1 MKTLLFRRDSSMRF
15 VGRWMF
21 VGPAFTVTILG
32 VIACARLAGAA
43 GAEKSMA
50 DVALTLLAIWLPTAV
65 YLGVATA
72 DRRCSR
78 FDMGLPVSPSDLWV
92 AHGLAMACSG
102 LAVLAVTASAT
113 WVLGWVAG
121 HRLADLPVPFA
132 SGVAPL
138 ALRVAAV
145 SLLSVAISQSISP
158 SLERIASGRKLVWS
172 VIGLAG
178 VLYGLLVV
186 LAVLPLAVSLV
197 PVAAAAALV
206 WRTLRDLPGA
216 MVVAPLEV
224 AAPRGLGRCGMA
236 EASSGEQA
244 PDWGAVRR
252 RGPAGRAWS
261 LVTTIYRSTTKMPL
275 APALAAPILAL
286 AGFTMAGAFGG
297 AIKGDDSIRFSL
309 LFLTSY
315 AMLAF
320 GVLPAR
326 RLYVFDA
333 LPLSRRF
340 IFAIVY
346 LHLVL
351 LLGLGYGVGRIVADR
366 AESEREL
373 ISYVERDD
381 HYYVS
386 VPLRNGGIAL
396 NGNPPAATSTWGES
410 HEVWSREVWSGRSGV
425 VHSKFSTPP
434 GSSREFVALQI
445 SRAVKDI
452 YGEELS
458 PEEVSA
464 RYLAVDAAG
473 RVVPAGSE
481 LTLKRDHPE
490 WSVLSHGPVF
500 PVMMLVVCG
509 MWLLALSAYLGT
521 LRPGFTEKRRKGTF
535 WWGMVIPMGLHFL
548 QGVLLFTET
557 LDHWILSGFW
567 MIGIGELTERLPGGA
582 VSVWLLCGL
591 ILFLLYRMAERRFV
605 RVESVPGD
613 DIRVSLIERP
623 IGASSSEDGA
633 YAR

>member
-1 MKTLLFRRDSSMRF
+1 MRALLFRRDSSMRF
-15 VGRWMF
+15 IGRWMF
-21 VGPAFTVTILG
+21 VGPAVTLTILG
-32 VIACARLAGAA
+32 VIAGWRLAGVA

-65 YLGVATA
+65 YLGAA
-72 DRRCSR
+72 AGERRCSR
-78 FDMGLPVSPSDLWV
+78 FDMGLPVSPSDLWI
-92 AHGLAMACSG
+92 AHGLAVACSG
-102 LAVLAVTASAT
+102 LAVLAVTASAP

-121 HRLADLPVPFA
+121 HWVDEIPVAFA

-145 SLLSVAISQSISP
+145 SLLSVAISQSVSP
-158 SLERIASGRKLVWS
+158 SLERIPSGRKLVWS
-172 VIGLAG
+172 IIGLMG
-178 VLYGLLVV
+178 ILYGLIVV
-186 LAVLPLAVSLV
+186 LAALPLVVSLV

-224 AAPRGLGRCGMA
+224 AAPRGVGRSVA
-236 EASSGEQA
+236 AQASSREQA
-244 PDWGAVRR
+244 PDWGVVRG
-252 RGPAGRAWS
+252 RGHVGRIWS
-261 LVTTIYRSTTKMPL
+261 LAMTIYRSTTKKLL
-275 APALAAPILAL
+275 APVIAVPILAI
-286 AGFTMAGAFGG
+286 AGYTMSGAFGSVM
-297 AIKGDDSIRFSL
+297 KSDDTIRFSL
-309 LFLTSY
+309 LFITSY

-320 GVLPAR
+320 GGLPPR
-326 RLYVFDA
+326 RLYLFD
-333 LPLSRRF
+333 PIPVSRRF
-340 IFAIVY
+340 IFAIIY

-351 LLGLGYGVGRIVADR
+351 LLGLGYGAGRIVANR
-366 AESEREL
+366 AESGREL
-373 ISYVERDD
+373 INYVERDD

-396 NGNPPAATSTWGES
+396 DGNPPLATSAWGES
-410 HEVWSREVWSGRSGV
+410 HEVWSREIWSGRSGV
-425 VHSKFSTPP
+425 VYAKFSTPH

-452 YGEELS
+452 YGEEIS

-481 LTLKRDHPE
+481 LTLRGDHPE
-490 WSVLSHGPVF
+490 WRALTHGPVF

-509 MWLLALSAYLGT
+509 PWLLALSAYLGT

-535 WWGMVIPMGLHFL
+535 WWGMVILMGLHFL
-548 QGVLLFTET
+548 QFVLLFMEI

-567 MIGIGELTERLPGGA
+567 MIAIRELTDRMPGGE
-582 VSVWLLCGL
+582 VSVWFLCGL
-591 ILFLLYRMAERRFV
+591 TLFLLYRMAERRFV

>member
-1 MKTLLFRRDSSMRF
+1 MRALLFRRDSSMRF

-21 VGPAFTVTILG
+21 VGPAFTLTILG
-32 VIACARLAGAA
+32 VVAGARLAGAA
-43 GAEKSMA
+43 GAEKSMV
-50 DVALTLLAIWLPTAV
+50 DVALTMLAIWLPTAV
-65 YLGVATA
+65 YLGVATGA
-72 DRRCSR
+72 RRCSR
-78 FDMGLPVSPSDLWV
+78 FDMGLPVSPSDLWI

-102 LAVLAVTASAT
+102 LAVLVVTASAT
-113 WVLGWVAG
+113 WALGCVAG
-121 HRLADLPVPFA
+121 HWVHEIPVAFA
-132 SGVAPL
+132 SGVASL

-145 SLLSVAISQSISP
+145 ALLSVAISQSVSP
-158 SLERIASGRKLVWS
+158 SLERIPRGRRLVWS
-172 VIGLAG
+172 IIGLMG
-178 VLYGLLVV
+178 VLYGLILV
-186 LAVLPLAVSLV
+186 LAVLPLVVSV
-197 PVAAAAALV
+197 IPVAVAGVLGR
-206 WRTLRDLPGA
+206 RTLRGLGGA
-216 MVVAPLEV
+216 MVIAKLEPTTPRGVGRSV
-224 AAPRGLGRCGMA
+224 AAQV
-236 EASSGEQA
+236 GEQA

-252 RGPAGRAWS
+252 RGRAGRAWS
-261 LVTTIYRSTTKMPL
+261 LVMTIYRSTTKKLL
-275 APALAAPILAL
+275 APVIAVPILAI
-286 AGFTMAGAFGG
+286 AGYTMSGAFGG
-297 AIKGDDSIRFSL
+297 AIRSDDTIRFSL
-309 LFLTSY
+309 LFITSY

-320 GVLPAR
+320 GGLPPR
-326 RLYVFDA
+326 RLYLFD
-333 LPLSRRF
+333 PIPVSRRF
-340 IFAIVY
+340 IFAIIY

-351 LLGLGYGVGRIVADR
+351 LLGLGYGAGRIVADR
-366 AESEREL
+366 AESGREL
-373 ISYVERDD
+373 INYVERDD

-396 NGNPPAATSTWGES
+396 DGNPPLATSAWGES
-410 HEVWSREVWSGRSGV
+410 HEVWSREIWSGRSGV
-425 VHSKFSTPP
+425 VYSKFSTPP

-445 SRAVKDI
+445 SRAAKVI
-452 YGEELS
+452 YGEEIS

-481 LTLKRDHPE
+481 LALKGDHPE
-490 WSVLSHGPVF
+490 WSVPPYGPVF

-535 WWGMVIPMGLHFL
+535 WWGMVILMGFHFL
-548 QGVLLFTET
+548 QFVLLFTET

-567 MIGIGELTERLPGGA
+567 MIAIGELTDRTPGGA
-582 VSVWLLCGL
+582 VSVWFLCGL

>member
-1 MKTLLFRRDSSMRF
+1 MKALLFRRDSSMRF
-15 VGRWMF
+15 VGRWLF
-21 VGPAFTVTILG
+21 VGPAFTLTILG
-32 VIACARLAGAA
+32 VVAAVRLAGGA
-43 GAEKSMA
+43 GPEKSLV
-50 DVALTLLAIWLPTAV
+50 DVALTLLAIWLPTAA
-65 YLGVATA
+65 YLGVASGE
-72 DRRCSR
+72 RRCSR
-78 FDMGLPVSPSDLWV
+78 FDMELPVSSSDLWV

-102 LAVLAVTASAT
+102 LVVLAVTAAAT
-113 WVLGWVAG
+113 WFLGWVAG
-121 HRLADLPVPFA
+121 HWVDEIPVAFVQ
-132 SGVAPL
+132 GVPPL
-138 ALRVAAV
+138 ALRAAAV

-178 VLYGLLVV
+178 VLYGLIVV
-186 LAVLPLAVSLV
+186 LAVLPLAVSLIPV
-197 PVAAAAALV
+197 VAAVALV

-216 MVVAPLEV
+216 MVVAPLPST
-224 AAPRGLGRCGMA
+224 APRGLSRRGVA
-236 EASSGEQA
+236 KALSGGLP

-261 LVTTIYRSTTKMPL
+261 LVTTIYRSTTKKLL
-275 APALAAPILAL
+275 APVIAVPILAL
-286 AGFTMAGAFGG
+286 AGYQMSGAVGG
-297 AIKGDDSIRFSL
+297 AIKGDDAIRFSL
-309 LFLTSY
+309 LFITSY

-320 GVLPAR
+320 GGLPAR

-381 HYYVS
+381 HYYVL

-458 PEEVSA
+458 PEEVSV
-464 RYLAVDAAG
+464 RYLAIDAAG
-473 RVVPAGSE
+473 RVVPAGFE
-481 LTLKRDHPE
+481 LTLKGDHPE

-500 PVMMLVVCG
+500 PVMMLAVCG
-509 MWLLALSAYLGT
+509 MWLLALSSYLGS
-521 LRPGFTEKRRKGTF
+521 LRPGFTEKQRKGRF
-535 WWGMVIPMGLHFL
+535 WWGMVVLMGLHLMQF
-548 QGVLLFTET
+548 VLMFTET
-557 LDHWILSGFW
+557 LDHWFLSGFW
-567 MIGIGELTERLPGGA
+567 MIAIGELTERLPGGA
-582 VSVWLLCGL
+582 VSVWILCGL
-591 ILFLLYRMAERRFV
+591 TLFLLYKMAERRFV

-613 DIRVSLIERP
+613 DMRVSLIGRP
-623 IGASSSEDGA
+623 IGAAHEDGA

>member
-1 MKTLLFRRDSSMRF
+1 MRALLFRRDSSMRF

-21 VGPAFTVTILG
+21 VGPAFTLTILG
-32 VIACARLAGAA
+32 VIAGARLAGATA
-43 GAEKSMA
+43 AEKSMV

-78 FDMGLPVSPSDLWV
+78 FDMGLPVSPSDLWI
-92 AHGLAMACSG
+92 AHGLAVACSG

-113 WVLGWVAG
+113 WALGWVAG
-121 HRLADLPVPFA
+121 HWLDEIP
-132 SGVAPL
+132 VAPF

-145 SLLSVAISQSISP
+145 SLLSVAISQSVSP
-158 SLERIASGRKLVWS
+158 SLERIPRGRKLVWS
-172 VIGLAG
+172 IIGLMG
-178 VLYGLLVV
+178 VLYGLILV
-186 LAVLPLAVSLV
+186 LAVLPLVVSLV
-197 PVAAAAALV
+197 PVAVAGALGR
-206 WRTLRDLPGA
+206 RTLRGLGGA
-216 MVVAPLEV
+216 MVIAKLEPTTPRGFGRSV
-224 AAPRGLGRCGMA
+224 AAQARL
-236 EASSGEQA
+236 GEQA

-252 RGPAGRAWS
+252 RGRVGRVWS

-275 APALAAPILAL
+275 APVIALPILAI
-286 AGFTMAGAFGG
+286 AGFTMSGAFGG
-297 AIKGDDSIRFSL
+297 AIKGDDAIRFSL
-309 LFLTSY
+309 LFIISY

-320 GVLPAR
+320 GGLPPR
-326 RLYVFDA
+326 RLHVFDA
-333 LPLSRRF
+333 FPLSRRF
-340 IFAIVY
+340 IFAVIY

-351 LLGLGYGVGRIVADR
+351 LLGLGYGAGRIVADR
-366 AESEREL
+366 AESGREL
-373 ISYVERDD
+373 INYVERDD

-396 NGNPPAATSTWGES
+396 DGNPPLATSAWGES
-410 HEVWSREVWSGRSGV
+410 HEVWSREIWSGRSGV
-425 VHSKFSTPP
+425 VYAKFSTPH

-452 YGEELS
+452 YGEEIS

-481 LTLKRDHPE
+481 LTLRGDHPE
-490 WSVLSHGPVF
+490 WRVLTHGPVF

-535 WWGMVIPMGLHFL
+535 CWGMVIPMGLHFL
-548 QGVLLFTET
+548 QFVLLFTET

-567 MIGIGELTERLPGGA
+567 MIAIGELTERLPGGA
-582 VSVWLLCGL
+582 VSVWFLCGL
-591 ILFLLYRMAERRFV
+591 ILLLLYRMAERRFV

>member
-1 MKTLLFRRDSSMRF
+1 MRF

-65 YLGVATA
+65 YLAVATGN
-72 DRRCSR
+72 RRCSR
-78 FDMGLPVSPSDLWV
+78 FDMGLPVSSSDLWV

-102 LAVLAVTASAT
+102 LAVLAVTACAT
-113 WVLGWVAG
+113 WALGWVA
-121 HRLADLPVPFA
+121 DIPVAFVQ
-132 SGVAPL
+132 GVAPL

-145 SLLSVAISQSISP
+145 SILSVAISQSISP
-158 SLERIASGRKLVWS
+158 SLERIASGRRLVWS

-178 VLYGLLVV
+178 VLYGLIVV

-197 PVAAAAALV
+197 PVVAAAALV

-224 AAPRGLGRCGMA
+224 AAPNGLGRCGMA

-244 PDWGAVRR
+244 PGWEAVQR
-252 RGPAGRAWS
+252 RGGIGRIWS
-261 LVTTIYRSTTKMPL
+261 LVMTIYRSTTKMPL
-275 APALAAPILAL
+275 APVVAVPLLVV
-286 AGFTMAGAFGG
+286 AGFTMSGAFGG

-315 AMLAF
+315 VLLSF
-320 GVLPAR
+320 GGLPPR
-326 RLYVFDA
+326 RLYLFD
-333 LPLSRRF
+333 PIPVSRRF
-340 IFAIVY
+340 IFAIIY

-351 LLGLGYGVGRIVADR
+351 LLGLGYGAGRIVADR
-366 AESEREL
+366 AENAREL

-396 NGNPPAATSTWGES
+396 DGSPPLATSAWGES

-425 VHSKFSTPP
+425 VYSKFSTPR

-445 SRAVKDI
+445 SRAVMDI
-452 YGEELS
+452 YGETL
-458 PEEVSA
+458 PAEEVSV
-464 RYLAVDAAG
+464 RYLAIDAAG
-473 RVVPAGSE
+473 RVVPAGPE
-481 LTLKRDHPE
+481 LALKGDHPA
-490 WSVLSHGPVF
+490 WNVLPHAPVF
-500 PVMMLVVCG
+500 PVMMLAVCG
-509 MWLLALSAYLGT
+509 MWLLALSGYLSA
-521 LRPGFTEKRRKGTF
+521 LRAGFTEKQKKGRF
-535 WWGMVIPMGLHFL
+535 WWGMVIVMGLHFL
-548 QGVLLFTET
+548 QFVLLFTGT

-567 MIGIGELTERLPGGA
+567 MIAIRELTERLPGGA
-582 VSVWLLCGL
+582 VSVWILCGL
-591 ILFLLYRMAERRFV
+591 TLFLLYKMAERRFV

-623 IGASSSEDGA
+623 IGASSEDGV